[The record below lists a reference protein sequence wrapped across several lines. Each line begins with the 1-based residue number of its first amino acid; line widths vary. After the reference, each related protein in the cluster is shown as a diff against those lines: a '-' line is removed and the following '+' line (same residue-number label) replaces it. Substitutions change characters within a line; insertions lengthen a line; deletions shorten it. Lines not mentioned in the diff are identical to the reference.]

1 MITDAL
7 LAYRHEL
14 RQDIIEDQT
23 DDFSTFLGHLAD
35 QLIFNAFTQEAVRR
49 RSQGKPEDNAPIVEV
64 ICMCCVCPNDNSVEV
79 FNHLFILHYHQV
91 VRTHCAKK
99 LSTLPSYKPEDQL
112 RCRSCHQKCSY
123 FCDLCSIL
131 SSDVSSKNIISAFCN
146 PITKPCFKEHIESMS
161 IGADGD
167 Y

>member
-64 ICMCCVCPNDNSVEV
+64 ICMCCVCPNDNSVE
-79 FNHLFILHYHQV
+79 FL
-91 VRTHCAKK
+91 
-99 LSTLPSYKPEDQL
+99 
-112 RCRSCHQKCSY
+112 
-123 FCDLCSIL
+123 
-131 SSDVSSKNIISAFCN
+131 IISLSCTIIRLFVLIVQRSLAHCQATSLKIN
-146 PITKPCFKEHIESMS
+146 
-161 IGADGD
+161 
-167 Y
+167 